1 MPIKIYHSDAYHP
14 DAEMQASCSPLAFYS
29 FSGNSDSYGY
39 CPIYRDT
46 RYSYDRTDGDG
57 DVSNISLSK
66 RASQKTSTE

>member
-14 DAEMQASCSPLAFYS
+14 DAKMQASCSPSAFYS

-46 RYSYDRTDGDG
+46 RYSYDRTDGD
-57 DVSNISLSK
+57 VSNISLSK